1 MIRIFALAMLA
12 VVLLGACAATAPAR
26 ESTDSKQLANVTVY
40 KSPT

>member
-12 VVLLGACAATAPAR
+12 IVLLGACAAPNG
-26 ESTDSKQLANVTVY
+26 ESIDSKQLTNVTVY